1 MKTKRVLIADAS
13 AAFSCA
19 LSERLAGAFE
29 LRVCTDGLR
38 AREQLDAFCPDVLVV
53 DLTLPGLDGM
63 SVLKAAGAREK
74 RPAMLAL
81 TRFSS
86 PYIENAL
93 GDLGVDYLMYK
104 PCDMTALTER
114 IFDLSGSGAVEP
126 LICTDTAV
134 RNVLTALG
142 ITVSRKGYVCVV
154 DALELMRDDA
164 GLSMTKELYPM
175 IAKRQRCSAAS
186 VERAIRGA
194 IEAAWLKRDERIW
207 RMYFTP
213 CREGFV
219 PRPTNAAFLRTLAGR
234 LSQQCGDA
242 AVGTAMKR

>member
-1 MKTKRVLIADAS
+1 MKRKRLLIADS
-13 AAFSCA
+13 SVAFSCA
-19 LSERLAGAFE
+19 LSERLAGIFE
-29 LRVCTDGLR
+29 LRLCTDGLR
-38 AREQLDAFCPDVLVV
+38 AREQLDEFCPDVLVV

-63 SVLKAAGAREK
+63 SVLKAAGAKEK

-114 IFDLSGSGAVEP
+114 IFDLSGSNAAEP
-126 LICTDTAV
+126 VLFTDTAV
-134 RNVLTALG
+134 GNMLMALG

-154 DALELMRDDA
+154 DALELMRDNR
-164 GLSMTKELYPM
+164 GMSMTKELYPM

-194 IEAAWLKRDERIW
+194 VETAWLKRDEKIW

-213 CREGFV
+213 CRAGFV
-219 PRPTNAAFLRTLAGR
+219 PKPTNAVFLRTLAGR
-234 LSQQCGDA
+234 LSQQYGDA
-242 AVGTAMKR
+242 AVGTSMKR